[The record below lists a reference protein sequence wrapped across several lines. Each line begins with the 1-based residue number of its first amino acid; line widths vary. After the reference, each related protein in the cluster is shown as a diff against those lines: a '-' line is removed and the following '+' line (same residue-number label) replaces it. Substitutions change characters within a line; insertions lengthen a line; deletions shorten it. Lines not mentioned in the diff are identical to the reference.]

1 MNAMDLAFVWAL
13 FQLLSRG
20 PRAWSLRTQELV
32 MEPSLIKEIRTKV
45 LRRIAILQ
53 SQKAIA
59 LESSFENSKSNISIC
74 ELRPESLKILL
85 EC

>member
-1 MNAMDLAFVWAL
+1 
-13 FQLLSRG
+13 
-20 PRAWSLRTQELV
+20 

-59 LESSFENSKSNISIC
+59 LESSFENS
-74 ELRPESLKILL
+74 
-85 EC
+85 